1 MKERTLAQ
9 EYRQIPVSEPKPFVK
24 WVGGKRQLMQELEN
38 NFPKQFGTYHE
49 PFLGGGAVMFNL
61 LSKEPRLSC
70 NVSDFNSD
78 LILAYVTIRDKLGK
92 LIESLENHSKNYHKD
107 SAEYYYHIRKQEPKQ
122 QIEKV
127 SRLLFLNKTCFNGL
141 YRVNKKGQ
149 FNVPLG
155 RYTNPNIV
163 NKENLTTVS
172 KILQS
177 KKIKISCRDFEA
189 VLGDAKKGDLVYFD
203 PPYHPVSSTANF
215 TSYTH
220 RDFTENDLE
229 RLADLG
235 DQLNSKG
242 CHVLLSNSNSKTVK
256 DFFLKKHWKISSIN
270 ANRAINSNAQ
280 KRTGHKEIIIK
291 NY

>member
-1 MKERTLAQ
+1 MAQ
-9 EYRQIPVSEPKPFVK
+9 EYRQVAVSEPKPFVK

-38 NFPKQFGTYHE
+38 NLPKQFGTYHE

-61 LSKEPRLSC
+61 LSKEPRLPC

-107 SAEYYYHIRKQEPKQ
+107 SVEYYYEVRKQEPKQ

-163 NKENLTTVS
+163 NKENLTEVS

-189 VLGDAKKGDLVYFD
+189 VLDDAKKDDLVYFD
-203 PPYHPVSSTANF
+203 PPYQPVSSTANF

-220 RDFTENDLE
+220 RDFTEDDLE

-242 CHVLLSNSNSKTVK
+242 CHVLLSNSNSKIVK
-256 DFFLKKHWKISSIN
+256 DFFSKRHWKISSIN

>member
-1 MKERTLAQ
+1 MAQ
-9 EYRQIPVSEPKPFVK
+9 QYHQIAITEPKPFVK
-24 WVGGKRQLMQELEN
+24 WVGGKRQLMQVLEN

-61 LSKEPRLSC
+61 LSKEPKLPC

-107 SAEYYYHIRKQEPKQ
+107 SLEYYYEVRKQEPKQ

-127 SRLLFLNKTCFNGL
+127 SRLIFLNRTCFNGL

-155 RYTNPNIV
+155 RYTNPNII
-163 NKENLTTVS
+163 NKENLIAVS
-172 KILQS
+172 KTLHS
-177 KKIKISCRDFEA
+177 EKIKISCRGFEA
-189 VLGDAKKGDLVYFD
+189 VLDDVKKGDLVYFD
-203 PPYHPVSSTANF
+203 PPYQPISSTANF

-220 RDFTENDLE
+220 RDFTEKDLE
-229 RLADLG
+229 RLVDLANH
-235 DQLNSKG
+235 LNSKG
-242 CHVLLSNSNSKTVK
+242 CHVLLSNSNSKIVK
-256 DFFLKKHWKISSIN
+256 DLFSENHWSISEIA
-270 ANRAINSNAQ
+270 ANRAINSDSK

>member
-1 MKERTLAQ
+1 MAQ
-9 EYRQIPVSEPKPFVK
+9 EYRQITISQPKPFVK

-61 LSKEPRLSC
+61 LAMKPRLSC

-78 LILAYVTIRDKLGK
+78 LILAYVTIRDKLEK

-107 SAEYYYHIRKQEPKQ
+107 SSEYYYQVRKQEPKQ

-127 SRLLFLNKTCFNGL
+127 SRLIFLNRTCFNGL

-163 NKENLTTVS
+163 NKENLTAVN

-177 KKIKISCRDFEA
+177 KKIKISCRDFKS

-203 PPYHPVSSTANF
+203 PPYQPVSNTANF

-220 RDFTENDLE
+220 RDFTEDDLE
-229 RLADLG
+229 RLTHLA
-235 DQLNSKG
+235 DQLHSKG
-242 CHVLLSNSNSKTVK
+242 CSVLLSNSNSKIVK
-256 DFFLKKHWKISSIN
+256 DFFSKKHWKISLID
-270 ANRAINSNAQ
+270 ANRAINSKAQ
-280 KRTGHKEIIIK
+280 KRTGHKELIVK

>member
-1 MKERTLAQ
+1 MAQ
-9 EYRQIPVSEPKPFVK
+9 QYRQIAVSEPKPFVK
-24 WVGGKRQLMQELEN
+24 WVGGKRQLMQVLED

-61 LSKEPRLSC
+61 LSKEAKLSC

-107 SAEYYYHIRKQEPKQ
+107 SVEYYYEVRKQEPKQ

-127 SRLLFLNKTCFNGL
+127 SRLIFLNRTCFNGL

-163 NKENLTTVS
+163 NKENLTSVS

-177 KKIKISCRDFEA
+177 EKIKISCRGFEA
-189 VLGDAKKGDLVYFD
+189 VFDDAKKGDLIYFD
-203 PPYHPVSSTANF
+203 PPYQPISSTANF

-220 RDFTENDLE
+220 RDFTEDDLE
-229 RLADLG
+229 RLATLAN
-235 DQLNSKG
+235 QLNSKG
-242 CHVLLSNSNSKTVK
+242 CHVLLSNSNSKVVK
-256 DFFLKKHWKISSIN
+256 DIFSEKHWKISSIN

>member
-1 MKERTLAQ
+1 MAQ
-9 EYRQIPVSEPKPFVK
+9 EYRQISVSEPKPFVK

-38 NFPKQFGTYHE
+38 NFPKQFGIYHE

-61 LSKEPRLSC
+61 LAKEPQLSC

-92 LIESLENHSKNYHKD
+92 LIESLESHSKNYHKEP
-107 SAEYYYHIRKQEPKQ
+107 SEYYYSIRKQEPKQ

-163 NKENLTTVS
+163 NKENLTAVS
-172 KILQS
+172 KILKS
-177 KKIKISCRDFEA
+177 KKIKISCSDFES
-189 VLGDAKKGDLVYFD
+189 VLDDAKKGDLVYFD
-203 PPYHPVSSTANF
+203 PPYQPVSNTANF

-220 RDFTENDLE
+220 RDFTEDDLA
-229 RLADLG
+229 RLADLAN
-235 DQLNSKG
+235 QLNSKG
-242 CHVLLSNSNSKTVK
+242 CHVLLSNSNSKTVR
-256 DFFLKKHWKISSIN
+256 DFFSKKHWKISSIA

>member
-1 MKERTLAQ
+1 MAQ
-9 EYRQIPVSEPKPFVK
+9 QYHQIAVTEPKPFVK
-24 WVGGKRQLMQELEN
+24 WVGGKRQLMQVLED

-61 LSKEPRLSC
+61 LSKEAKLPC

-78 LILAYVTIRDKLGK
+78 LILAYVTIRDKLRK
-92 LIESLENHSKNYHKD
+92 LIESLENHSNNYHKD
-107 SAEYYYHIRKQEPKQ
+107 SSEYYYEVRKQEPKQ

-127 SRLLFLNKTCFNGL
+127 SRLIFLNRTCFNGL

-163 NKENLTTVS
+163 NKENLTAVS

-177 KKIKISCRDFEA
+177 EKIKISCRGFET
-189 VLGDAKKGDLVYFD
+189 VLDDAKKGDLIYFD
-203 PPYHPVSSTANF
+203 PPYQPISSTANF

-220 RDFTENDLE
+220 RDFTEKDLE
-229 RLADLG
+229 RLADLAN
-235 DQLNSKG
+235 QLNSKG
-242 CHVLLSNSNSKTVK
+242 CHVLLSNSNSKIVK
-256 DFFLKKHWKISSIN
+256 DSFSEKHWSISEIN

>member
-1 MKERTLAQ
+1 MAQ
-9 EYRQIPVSEPKPFVK
+9 EYRQIAITEPKPFVK
-24 WVGGKRQLMQELEN
+24 WVGGKRQLMQVLED

-61 LSKEPRLSC
+61 LSKEAKLSC

-107 SAEYYYHIRKQEPKQ
+107 SSEYYYEVRKQEPKQ

-127 SRLLFLNKTCFNGL
+127 SRLIFLNRTCFNGL

-163 NKENLTTVS
+163 NKENLTAVN

-177 KKIKISCRDFEA
+177 KTIKISCRGFEA
-189 VLGDAKKGDLVYFD
+189 VLDDAKKGDLIYFD
-203 PPYHPVSSTANF
+203 PPYQPISSTANF

-220 RDFTENDLE
+220 RDFTEDDLQ
-229 RLADLG
+229 RLVDLAN
-235 DQLNSKG
+235 QLNSKG

-256 DFFLKKHWKISSIN
+256 DYFSEKHWSVSEIK
-270 ANRAINSNAQ
+270 ANRAINSNSK
-280 KRTGHKEIIIK
+280 KRTGYKEIIIK

>member
-1 MKERTLAQ
+1 MAQ
-9 EYRQIPVSEPKPFVK
+9 EYHQIAISDTKPFVK
-24 WVGGKRQLMQELEN
+24 WVGGKRQLMKDLEN
-38 NFPKQFGTYHE
+38 NFPNQFGTYHE

-61 LSKEPRLSC
+61 LSKEPKMSC
-70 NVSDFNSD
+70 NVSDFNAD

-92 LIESLENHSKNYHKD
+92 LIESLENHSKNYYKN
-107 SAEYYYHIRKQEPKQ
+107 STEYYYQVRKQEPKQ

-127 SRLLFLNKTCFNGL
+127 SRLIFLNRTCFNGL

-163 NKENLTTVS
+163 NKENLTAVNR
-172 KILQS
+172 ILQS
-177 KKIKISCRDFEA
+177 KTIKISCRGFEA
-189 VLGDAKKGDLVYFD
+189 VLGDTKKGDLIYFD
-203 PPYHPVSSTANF
+203 PPYQPISSTANF

-220 RDFTENDLE
+220 RDFTEDDLQ
-229 RLADLG
+229 RLVNLAN
-235 DQLNSKG
+235 QLNSKG

-256 DFFLKKHWKISSIN
+256 DYFSEKHWFISEIK
-270 ANRAINSNAQ
+270 ANRAINSNSK

>member
-1 MKERTLAQ
+1 LAQ
-9 EYRQIPVSEPKPFVK
+9 EYRQIAVSEPKPFVK
-24 WVGGKRQLMQELEN
+24 WVGGKRQLMQDLEN
-38 NFPKQFGTYHE
+38 NFPKQFSTYHE

-61 LSKEPRLSC
+61 LTKKPQLSC

-78 LILAYVTIRDKLGK
+78 LILAYVTIRDKLAK

-107 SAEYYYHIRKQEPKQ
+107 SAEYYYEVRKQEPKQ

-163 NKENLTTVS
+163 NKENLTAVS
-172 KILQS
+172 KILRS

-189 VLGDAKKGDLVYFD
+189 ILGDAKKGDLVYFD
-203 PPYHPVSSTANF
+203 PPYQPVSNTANF

-220 RDFTENDLE
+220 RDFTEDDLE
-229 RLADLG
+229 RLAKLADRLH
-235 DQLNSKG
+235 SKG
-242 CHVLLSNSNSKTVK
+242 CNVLLSNSNSKTVK
-256 DFFLKKHWKISSIN
+256 DFFPKKYWKISSIN
-270 ANRAINSNAQ
+270 VNRAINSNAQ

>member
-1 MKERTLAQ
+1 MAQ
-9 EYRQIPVSEPKPFVK
+9 EYRQIAVSEPKPFVK

-38 NFPKQFGTYHE
+38 NLPKQFGTYHE

-61 LSKEPRLSC
+61 LSKEPRLPC

-107 SAEYYYHIRKQEPKQ
+107 SVEYYYEVRKQEPKQ

-163 NKENLTTVS
+163 NKENLTEVS

-189 VLGDAKKGDLVYFD
+189 VLDDAKKDDLVYFD
-203 PPYHPVSSTANF
+203 PPYQPVSSTANF

-220 RDFTENDLE
+220 RDFTEDDLE

-242 CHVLLSNSNSKTVK
+242 CHVLLSNSNSKIVK
-256 DFFLKKHWKISSIN
+256 DVFSKKYWKISSID

>member
-1 MKERTLAQ
+1 MAQ
-9 EYRQIPVSEPKPFVK
+9 EYHQIAISDTKPFVK
-24 WVGGKRQLMQELEN
+24 WVGGKRQLMKDLEN
-38 NFPKQFGTYHE
+38 NFPNQFGTYHE

-61 LSKEPRLSC
+61 LSKEPKMSC
-70 NVSDFNSD
+70 NVSDFNAD

-92 LIESLENHSKNYHKD
+92 LVESLENHSKNYYKN
-107 SAEYYYHIRKQEPKQ
+107 STEYYYQVRKQEPKQ

-127 SRLLFLNKTCFNGL
+127 SRLIFLNRTCFNGL

-163 NKENLTTVS
+163 NKENLTAVNR
-172 KILQS
+172 ILQS
-177 KKIKISCRDFEA
+177 KTIKISCRGFEA
-189 VLGDAKKGDLVYFD
+189 VLGDTKKGDLIYFD
-203 PPYHPVSSTANF
+203 PPYQPISSTANF

-220 RDFTENDLE
+220 RDFTEDDLQ
-229 RLADLG
+229 RLVDLAN
-235 DQLNSKG
+235 QLNSKG

-256 DFFLKKHWKISSIN
+256 DYFSEKHWFISEIK
-270 ANRAINSNAQ
+270 ANRAINSNSK